1 MTTLT
6 DDFLSSKDESSYC
19 IYVPNMKINKE
30 GTCGYVF
37 SKYNFI
43 FKLL

>member
-19 IYVPNMKINKE
+19 IYVPNMKIHKE
-30 GTCGYVF
+30 LNVMEYDG
-37 SKYNFI
+37 
-43 FKLL
+43 